1 MTMYSPPDY
10 HLVRSITPAGCGGDF
25 WLEPNG
31 NLLFVVGGIGCG
43 ATAVEEYSNSGK
55 LLLTISGFGTTP
67 INVTTDAGGNA
78 YVLGVSEKEISGY
91 CYQSKPRVYVYASG
105 SSEPKYV
112 IDKGL
117 SNRSFVQMTV
127 DSTGYL
133 YVEFEVPNPIK
144 GDSPGWNAI
153 VAYAPSATTP
163 AYTIPVAPLSSDWNS
178 YGQNM
183 ETFNGQLYVGGTE
196 SRKEGGG
203 VQIDVYQEH
212 SNKKAYVI
220 KGPSIPGAPS
230 ALGFDH
236 IGTLYSLE
244 QPYLT
249 LFAPGQ
255 NTPEDT
261 ITLGPCC
268 GNLFFAVAQ

>member
-163 AYTIPVAPLSSDWNS
+163 AYTIPVRRCHRI
-178 YGQNM
+178 
-183 ETFNGQLYVGGTE
+183 GTAMAKTWRRLTGSCTSVEPNLGKRAAE
-196 SRKEGGG
+196 SRSTFIRSTPVRKRTSLRGR
-203 VQIDVYQEH
+203 
-212 SNKKAYVI
+212 AYPV
-220 KGPSIPGAPS
+220 
-230 ALGFDH
+230 LRQH
-236 IGTLYSLE
+236 
-244 QPYLT
+244 
-249 LFAPGQ
+249 
-255 NTPEDT
+255 
-261 ITLGPCC
+261 
-268 GNLFFAVAQ
+268 